1 MDLNLGKEIKR
12 LRIQHSVTQ
21 EELAEH
27 LGISFQ
33 AVSKWE
39 TGTTMPD
46 IAMLPKLSSFFGV
59 RIDELFS
66 VSHEDELERIDS
78 MLQKKAMTD
87 TNYLYAK
94 RVLDSFLKDNPK
106 DTDAIKRYAKVYL
119 AKSNEDMLEA
129 GRLLESAMQL
139 SPVDEEIFSLYRWVR
154 GGDEY
159 KHHSDDDWF
168 IRVCEPYFNKHPQN
182 TKLCAMLTEA
192 MTAAKYYDRARN
204 LLDVARFSKED
215 EFMKELLLGDISAA
229 QGDIKGAKEIWD
241 TIPKTDWRMQYEIG
255 ERYNRLNEYDKAIEH
270 FINSYELQTPPHKM
284 DMLYSL
290 AFLYGKL
297 GRLEDAEKEWEL
309 IAGSL
314 ITEYGMTEEDNDV
327 KWARREIAKLK
338 DALD

>member
-12 LRIQHSVTQ
+12 LRLQHSVTQ

-46 IAMLPKLSSFFGV
+46 IALLPKISSFFGV

-78 MLQKKAMTD
+78 MLQKKSMTD

-94 RVLDSFLKDNPK
+94 RVLDSYLKDNSE
-106 DTDAIKRYAKVYL
+106 DTEAIKRYAKVYL

-129 GRLLESAMQL
+129 GRLLESAMQI
-139 SPVDEEIFSLYRWVR
+139 SPVDEEIYSLYRWVR

-168 IRVCEPYFNKHPQN
+168 IRVCEPYFDKHPQN
-182 TKLCAMLTEA
+182 TRVCAMLTEA
-192 MTAAKYYDRARN
+192 MAALKYYDRARA
-204 LLDVARFSKED
+204 LLDKARFSKE
-215 EFMKELLLGDISAA
+215 EAFMKELLLGDISAA
-229 QGDIKGAKEIWD
+229 QGDIQTAKEIWD
-241 TIPKTDWRMQYEIG
+241 TIPKTDWRKQYEIG
-255 ERYNRLNEYDKAIEH
+255 ERFNRLNEYDKAIEY

-290 AFLYGKL
+290 AFLFQKL
-297 GRLEDAEKEWEL
+297 GRLEEAAKEWEL
-309 IAGSL
+309 IAESL
-314 ITEYGMTEEDNDV
+314 MTEYGMTEEDNDI
-327 KWARREIAKLK
+327 KWARREIAKLRDK
-338 DALD
+338 L